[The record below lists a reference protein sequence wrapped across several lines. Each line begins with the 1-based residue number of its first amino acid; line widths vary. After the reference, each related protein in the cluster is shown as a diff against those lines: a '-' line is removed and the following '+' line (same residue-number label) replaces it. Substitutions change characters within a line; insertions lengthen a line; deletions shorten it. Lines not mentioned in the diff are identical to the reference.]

1 MSQLITTL
9 KTFTETSV
17 TGQKSTVAEN
27 LPLVLGQRHKS
38 AMIKKRT
45 IKQQV
50 SDDDDGIKNE
60 PEAYRP
66 YTAINIKIKR
76 TKYSTSLDP
85 RGYIPGN
92 FNISD
97 TLVFFLILV

>member
-1 MSQLITTL
+1 MSQLIATL
-9 KTFTETSV
+9 KTFAEASV
-17 TGQKSTVAEN
+17 TGHKSTVTEN
-27 LPLVLGQRHKS
+27 LPLVLNQRHKS
-38 AMIKKRT
+38 AMIKKKT

-66 YTAINIKIKR
+66 YTATNIKIKR

-92 FNISD
+92 LILVI
-97 TLVFFLILV
+97 LVFFSLFF

>member
-1 MSQLITTL
+1 MSQLFTTL
-9 KTFTETSV
+9 KTFTETSA
-17 TGQKSTVAEN
+17 TGQKTTVTEN
-27 LPLVLGQRHKS
+27 LPLILGQRHKS

-66 YTAINIKIKR
+66 YTVTNIKIKR

-92 FNISD
+92 SNISD
-97 TLVFFLILV
+97 S

>member
-1 MSQLITTL
+1 
-9 KTFTETSV
+9 
-17 TGQKSTVAEN
+17 
-27 LPLVLGQRHKS
+27 
-38 AMIKKRT
+38 MIKKRT

-50 SDDDDGIKNE
+50 SDDDDIKNE

-66 YTAINIKIKR
+66 YTATNIKIKR

-92 FNISD
+92 FNISNAVM
-97 TLVFFLILV
+97 LLKKFYFI